1 MLSFRRMIL
10 CVCNGLSE
18 RDIRAAAAT
27 CGGDTVGCVY
37 RCLGCRV
44 RCGKCVPYVADVAR
58 AALPNSERPAPP
70 AAPPSGTGAAVVT
83 VVETVEILV
92 TAEAA

>member
-1 MLSFRRMIL
+1 MIL

-18 RDIRAAAAT
+18 RDIRTAALS
-27 CGGDTVGCVY
+27 CRGSTVGCVY

-58 AALPNSERPAPP
+58 EAMAAGER
-70 AAPPSGTGAAVVT
+70 AAPARAA
-83 VVETVEILV
+83 
-92 TAEAA
+92 AEAVKVELLVEAA

>member
-1 MLSFRRMIL
+1 MIL

-18 RDIRAAAAT
+18 RDIRTAAAS
-27 CGGDTVGCVY
+27 CRGSTVGCVY

-58 AALPNSERPAPP
+58 EAMSTNERVAPP
-70 AAPPSGTGAAVVT
+70 TPARAM
-83 VVETVEILV
+83 VETTAAEMLV
-92 TAEAA
+92 EAA

>member
-1 MLSFRRMIL
+1 MIL

-27 CGGDTVGCVY
+27 CRGATVGCVY

-58 AALPNSERPAPP
+58 QVQATADAP
-70 AAPPSGTGAAVVT
+70 AARETRQVGLTLEVATAMLAV
-83 VVETVEILV
+83 
-92 TAEAA
+92 EAA

>member
-1 MLSFRRMIL
+1 MLSFPTMIL

-27 CGGDTVGCVY
+27 CRGATVGCVY

-58 AALPNSERPAPP
+58 EVLASNGPL
-70 AAPPSGTGAAVVT
+70 AVADAQAMAT
-83 VVETVEILV
+83 AIELAEADLTVE
-92 TAEAA
+92 AA

>member
-1 MLSFRRMIL
+1 MIL

-18 RDIRAAAAT
+18 RDIRTAAAT
-27 CGGDTVGCVY
+27 CRGATVGCVY

-58 AALPNSERPAPP
+58 EVLATSGGSGLAGQSTTTTVIELSE
-70 AAPPSGTGAAVVT
+70 AVL
-83 VVETVEILV
+83 TVE
-92 TAEAA
+92 AA

>member
-1 MLSFRRMIL
+1 MIL

-18 RDIRAAAAT
+18 RDIRTAAAT
-27 CGGDTVGCVY
+27 CRGSTVGCVY

-58 AALPNSERPAPP
+58 EAMAAEERAASAPA
-70 AAPPSGTGAAVVT
+70 SVVI
-83 VVETVEILV
+83 EI
-92 TAEAA
+92 AEAELLVEAA

>member
-1 MLSFRRMIL
+1 MIL

-18 RDIRAAAAT
+18 RDIRTAAAT
-27 CGGDTVGCVY
+27 CGGSTVGCVY

-58 AALPNSERPAPP
+58 EAMATDAP
-70 AAPPSGTGAAVVT
+70 AAPTPARAVV
-83 VVETVEILV
+83 EIAVAELLV
-92 TAEAA
+92 EAA

>member
-1 MLSFRRMIL
+1 MIL
-10 CVCNGLSE
+10 CVCNALSE

-27 CGGDTVGCVY
+27 CRGATVGCVY

-58 AALPNSERPAPP
+58 EAMTGDGPPAPT
-70 AAPPSGTGAAVVT
+70 SSRT
-83 VVETVEILV
+83 VAEIV
-92 TAEAA
+92 TAELLVEAA

>member
-1 MLSFRRMIL
+1 MIL

-18 RDIRAAAAT
+18 RDIRDAAAT
-27 CGGDTVGCVY
+27 CRGASVGCVY

-58 AALPNSERPAPP
+58 EAMAGSESPAP
-70 AAPPSGTGAAVVT
+70 ASSRT
-83 VVETVEILV
+83 VVEIAAVELLV
-92 TAEAA
+92 EAA

>member
-1 MLSFRRMIL
+1 MIL

-18 RDIRAAAAT
+18 RDIRTAALS
-27 CGGDTVGCVY
+27 CRGSTVGCVY

-58 AALPNSERPAPP
+58 EAMAAGERATPAPSRS
-70 AAPPSGTGAAVVT
+70 AT
-83 VVETVEILV
+83 EIV
-92 TAEAA
+92 TAGMLVEAV

>member
-1 MLSFRRMIL
+1 MIL

-18 RDIRAAAAT
+18 RDIRNAAASCRGAS
-27 CGGDTVGCVY
+27 VGCVY

-58 AALPNSERPAPP
+58 EVSAQPQESQHEPRRAS
-70 AAPPSGTGAAVVT
+70 VT
-83 VVETVEILV
+83 IGIA
-92 TAEAA
+92 TAMLAIEAA

>member
-1 MLSFRRMIL
+1 MIL

-18 RDIRAAAAT
+18 RDIRTAAAS
-27 CGGDTVGCVY
+27 CRGSTVGCVY

-58 AALPNSERPAPP
+58 EAMSATERAAASPP
-70 AAPPSGTGAAVVT
+70 ARAM
-83 VVETVEILV
+83 VETAAAEMLV
-92 TAEAA
+92 EAA